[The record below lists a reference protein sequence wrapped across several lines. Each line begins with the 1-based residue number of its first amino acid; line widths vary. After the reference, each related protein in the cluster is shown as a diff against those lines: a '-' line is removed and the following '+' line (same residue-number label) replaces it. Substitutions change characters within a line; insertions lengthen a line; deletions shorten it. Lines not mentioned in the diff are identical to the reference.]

1 MHCGL
6 YVDLDPFTDYSVR
19 VAASNQER
27 EAGEFS
33 SELAS
38 RTSEG
43 GTCRDTVI
51 NVPTVKRSYAS

>member
-1 MHCGL
+1 MYIG
-6 YVDLDPFTDYSVR
+6 LDPFTDYSVR

-33 SELAS
+33 SKLTN

-43 GTCRDTVI
+43 GACRDTEI
-51 NVPTVKRSYAS
+51 IVPTVEKMY